1 MRVLLLFRGAPGCG
15 KSTFIREHGLE
26 QFALSADDIRLKC
39 FGPQMTVDGSYEISQ
54 KNDKTV
60 WKQLYE
66 LLEIRMR
73 HGEFTVIDATNSKAI
88 EMNKYKDLAEHYK
101 YRIFCIDMTDL
112 PIEECKRRNMTRDS
126 YKRVPESAIDKMYAR
141 FANQKIPSGITVI
154 KPDEL
159 DKIWMKKFDMNKY
172 EKIVHIGDIHGC
184 YTALMEYFKNG
195 FNDNYM
201 YIFVGDILG
210 SGIENAEVVKFMLS
224 IYNKPNVLI
233 LEGEMDRVLW
243 LYANGAHVKDNEF
256 ELVTRD
262 SLVQANIDPKDIRKM
277 YRRFGQCAWYTFNNQ
292 DYFVCHGGISSIPNN
307 LTFLATGQLIYGVG
321 SKDDDQTVANCF
333 ADKNPETIQIFGHR
347 NSKNAPVKMA
357 ENVYNLYNS
366 VEYGG
371 NLRIAEVSADGINEI
386 EIKNDTFRLPEEVE
400 KAKEVI
406 HSSVADTVINLRKNR
421 YIIEKKFGNIS
432 AFNFSSKAFYDAVWN
447 NQTIVARG
455 LYINTKDMKVVAR
468 GFNKFFNINERPET
482 RFEMLKHTL
491 QFPVTCYVKENGY
504 LGLVSYNS
512 ETDDLFITTK
522 SNPEGDY
529 AVWLREMIDN
539 KMTPEAK
546 ETMKKICKDNNIT
559 LVFESVDMKNDPHII
574 EYPESKLFLLDAI
587 ANDINFSHWDYDKLV
602 ELSKVLGVDVKTKA
616 FVIEDWADFAA
627 WYGVVTDEDYEYEGR
642 KIEGFVIEDS
652 AGFMVKAKL
661 NFYKYWKNLRSVAHI
676 TIKNGYIHDT
686 GRLYDA
692 TSNEFYAFC
701 QKLHDDN
708 TPEQRELIP
717 KDIVSLRKMFYD
729 SKK

>member
-101 YRIFCIDMTDL
+101 YRIFCIDMADL
-112 PIEECKRRNMTRDS
+112 PIEECKRRNMTRDF

-616 FVIEDWADFAA
+616 FVIENWADFAA
-627 WYGVVTDEDYEYEGR
+627 WYAVVTDEDYEYEGR

-676 TIKNGYIHDT
+676 TIKNGYIHNT

>member
-88 EMNKYKDLAEHYK
+88 EMNKYKNLAEHYK
-101 YRIFCIDMTDL
+101 YRIFCIDLTDL

-126 YKRVPESAIDKMYAR
+126 YKRVPESVIDKMYAR

-224 IYNKPNVLI
+224 IYDKPNVLI

-243 LYANGAHVKDNEF
+243 LYANGVHVKDNEF

-277 YRRFGQCAWYTFNNQ
+277 YRRFGQCAWYTFHNQ
-292 DYFVCHGGISSIPNN
+292 DYFVCHGGISSIPSN

-321 SKDDDQTVANCF
+321 STDDDQTVANYF

-400 KAKEVI
+400 KVKEII
-406 HSSVADTVINLRKNR
+406 HSSVADTVIDLRNNR

-522 SNPEGDY
+522 SNPNGDY

-574 EYPESKLFLLDAI
+574 EYPENKLFLLDAI
-587 ANDINFSHWDYDKLV
+587 SNDINFSHWDYDKLV
-602 ELSKVLGVDVKTKA
+602 ELSKVLKVEVKTKA
-616 FVIEDWADFAA
+616 CVIENWADFAA
-627 WYGVVTDEDYEYEGR
+627 WYTVVTDEDYEYEGR

-701 QKLHDDN
+701 QKLHNDN